1 LREALKNRVLI
12 LDGAYG
18 TEFMKRGYTDDTPG
32 DILNLEAPEM
42 VFALQREYVKAGADI
57 ILTNTFNANVIKM
70 KRFSLGEDTV
80 EGIIREGV
88 RIAREAA
95 KGEAYI
101 LGDIGP
107 TGEFLPPVGKA
118 SYGELY
124 EAFLHQARIMVDSGV
139 DGIILET
146 FSDILE
152 LKMAVRAVRDVSED
166 IFLIAHLTFDESG
179 RTLTGSDPL
188 VFATVMQ
195 DLKVDALGINCQLVP
210 QKMLPIFEELARN
223 TDKMLV
229 VEPEAGRKGLEIS
242 PEEFAQSA
250 EDFWEAGAN
259 IIGACCGST
268 PDHIRFLKERLGD
281 RAPVERA
288 SFSPQALAGAMDV
301 AFLSPFLVVGENM
314 NPAGRKKLRKAI
326 EEKDIDYVL
335 DVLRKQM
342 DAGVKVV
349 DVNFGVEQLV
359 DPDFAKTVVLKA
371 SYELGAVLSLDVQS
385 PGMLEELMKVYPGR
399 PLVNSSTVAR
409 EELEAKAG
417 IVKRYG
423 GMLVLLAMEK
433 DVEEEPFRRLE
444 KAKKGMKILESIG
457 LDKDRVFIDPL
468 VLSKGAGKDPMD
480 TLETIRLLKAEGYK
494 TIAGISNVS
503 FGLPHRKEHNACF
516 LTMAIAYGLDAAIVN
531 PLSDK
536 TREALKF
543 SLFLLKDMPFEE
555 RSDEEIGDELVEA
568 MIRGEEQRVVDH
580 VGKMLE
586 EIPPLELI
594 DRVLKPAMEKV
605 GKLYEEKKIYLPHL
619 LLAAQTAKRAFDVP
633 LKYLEQSED
642 AGRTFIICTVKGDI
656 HDIGKGIVAAVVKAS
671 GFRVKDL
678 GVDVP
683 SERIVEEVERE
694 KPLALGLSAMMT
706 TTVGRILEVAE
717 MLRSKNIHLPILVGG
732 ASVDERIAKQA
743 NAYYCRN
750 ATEAVKTLEKLL
762 NLNITNT

>member
-1 LREALKNRVLI
+1 LKNRVLI

-399 PLVNSSTVAR
+399 PLVNSS
-409 EELEAKAG
+409 
-417 IVKRYG
+417 
-423 GMLVLLAMEK
+423 
-433 DVEEEPFRRLE
+433 
-444 KAKKGMKILESIG
+444 G